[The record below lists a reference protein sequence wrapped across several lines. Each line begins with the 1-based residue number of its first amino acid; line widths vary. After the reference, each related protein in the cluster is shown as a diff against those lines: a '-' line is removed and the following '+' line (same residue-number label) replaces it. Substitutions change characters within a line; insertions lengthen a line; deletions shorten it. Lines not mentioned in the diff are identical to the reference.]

1 MIIAITATGN
11 SLDEQ
16 VDPRFGRAK
25 YLCIHDTQKNTNKF
39 VDTGDIASLP
49 GGAGPKMAQRIIDE
63 GTDILITGNGPGN
76 NANRVVAKAGIDIY
90 AGAQKYTVSNA
101 LDAYENG
108 KLEKF

>member
-25 YLCIHDTQKNTNKF
+25 YICIHDTENGTNKF

-49 GGAGPKMAQRIIDE
+49 GGAGPKMAQKIIGE
-63 GTDILITGNGPGN
+63 GTGVLITGNGPGN
-76 NANRVVAKAGIDIY
+76 NAHGVITRAGIKVY
-90 AGAQKYTVSNA
+90 AGAQNYTIKDA
-101 LDAYENG
+101 LAAFENG
-108 KLEKF
+108 ELEEF